1 MAMRGISWRT
11 EKGDV
16 LGQIDMRKAR
26 KLFAAGKPFYIAME
40 NERPDF
46 AIEIAGEDFAE
57 GENFDKIINA
67 YLYYN
72 RGRELGYRCRFYV
85 KV

>member
-1 MAMRGISWRT
+1 MKGITWKRNDG
-11 EKGDV
+11 EV

-26 KLFAAGKPFYIAME
+26 KLFADGKPFFIAME

-57 GENFDKIINA
+57 ETFDKIVNA

-72 RGRELGYRCRFYV
+72 RGKDWGYRCRFYV
-85 KV
+85 KL

>member
-1 MAMRGISWRT
+1 MAMKKMVWKRDDGVVIER
-11 EKGDV
+11 
-16 LGQIDMRKAR
+16 IDMGRAR
-26 KLFAAGKPFYIAME
+26 KLFTTKKPFYIGME
-40 NERPDF
+40 NLRPDF

-57 GENFDKIINA
+57 ENFDRIVNA

-85 KV
+85 RM

>member
-1 MAMRGISWRT
+1 MKGIIWKRND
-11 EKGDV
+11 GV
-16 LGQIDMRKAR
+16 VVGQIDMRKAR
-26 KLFAAGKPFYIAME
+26 KLFAAGKPFFIAME

-46 AIEIAGEDFAE
+46 AIEIAGEDFADE
-57 GENFDKIINA
+57 TFDKIINA

-72 RGRELGYRCRFYV
+72 RGKDWGYRCRFYV

>member
-1 MAMRGISWRT
+1 MKGITWKRNDG
-11 EKGDV
+11 EV

-26 KLFAAGKPFYIAME
+26 KLFADGKPFYIAME

-57 GENFDKIINA
+57 ETFDKIVNA

-85 KV
+85 KL

>member
-1 MAMRGISWRT
+1 MKGITWKRNDG
-11 EKGDV
+11 EV

-26 KLFAAGKPFYIAME
+26 KLFADGKPFFIAME

-46 AIEIAGEDFAE
+46 AIEIAGEDFAQE
-57 GENFDKIINA
+57 TFDKIVNA

-72 RGRELGYRCRFYV
+72 RGRDWGYRCRFYV
-85 KV
+85 KL

>member
-1 MAMRGISWRT
+1 MKGITWKRNDG
-11 EKGDV
+11 EV

-26 KLFAAGKPFYIAME
+26 KLFADGKPFFIAME

-46 AIEIAGEDFAE
+46 AIEIAGEDFAQE
-57 GENFDKIINA
+57 TFDKIINA

-72 RGRELGYRCRFYV
+72 RGKDWGYRCRFYV
-85 KV
+85 KL

>member
-16 LGQIDMRKAR
+16 LGQIDMRRAR
-26 KLFAAGKPFYIAME
+26 KLFADGKPFYIAME
-40 NERPDF
+40 NMRPDF
-46 AIEIAGEDFAE
+46 ALEITEETFAGE
-57 GENFDKIINA
+57 ENFDKIINA

-72 RGRELGYRCRFYV
+72 RGKDWGYRCRFYV
-85 KV
+85 KL

>member
-1 MAMRGISWRT
+1 MKGITWKRESG
-11 EKGDV
+11 EV

-26 KLFAAGKPFYIAME
+26 KLFAAGKPFYIGME
-40 NERPDF
+40 NLRPDF
-46 AIEIAGEDFAE
+46 AIEIAGEDFAKE
-57 GENFDKIINA
+57 TFDKIVNA

-85 KV
+85 KL

>member
-1 MAMRGISWRT
+1 MKGITWKRNDG
-11 EKGDV
+11 EV
-16 LGQIDMRKAR
+16 LGQIDMRRAR

-57 GENFDKIINA
+57 ETFEKIINA

-85 KV
+85 KL

>member
-1 MAMRGISWRT
+1 MKGITWKRND
-11 EKGDV
+11 GAV

-26 KLFAAGKPFYIAME
+26 KLFADGKPFFIAME

-46 AIEIAGEDFAE
+46 AIEIAGEDFAQE
-57 GENFDKIINA
+57 TFDKIVNA

-72 RGRELGYRCRFYV
+72 RGRDLGYRCRFYV
-85 KV
+85 KL

>member
-1 MAMRGISWRT
+1 MKGITWERNDG
-11 EKGDV
+11 EV

-26 KLFAAGKPFYIAME
+26 KLFAAEKPFFIAME

-46 AIEIAGEDFAE
+46 AIEIAGEDFADE
-57 GENFDKIINA
+57 TFDKIVNA

-85 KV
+85 KL

>member
-1 MAMRGISWRT
+1 MSMRGIKWERKDG
-11 EKGDV
+11 EV

-26 KLFAAGKPFYIAME
+26 KLFAAEKPFYIAME
-40 NERPDF
+40 NMRPDF

-57 GENFDKIINA
+57 ETFDKIVNA

-72 RGRELGYRCRFYV
+72 RGKDWGYRCRFYV

>member
-1 MAMRGISWRT
+1 MKGITWERNDG
-11 EKGDV
+11 EV
-16 LGQIDMRKAR
+16 LGQIDMRRAR
-26 KLFAAGKPFYIAME
+26 KLFAAGKPFFIAME

-46 AIEIAGEDFAE
+46 AIEIAGEDFVKE
-57 GENFDKIINA
+57 TFDKIINA

-85 KV
+85 RM

>member
-1 MAMRGISWRT
+1 MKGIIWKRND
-11 EKGDV
+11 GV
-16 LGQIDMRKAR
+16 VVGQIDMRKAR
-26 KLFAAGKPFYIAME
+26 KLFAAGKPFFIAME

-46 AIEIAGEDFAE
+46 AIEITGEDFADE
-57 GENFDKIINA
+57 TFDKIINA

-72 RGRELGYRCRFYV
+72 RGKDWGYRCRFYV

>member
-11 EKGDV
+11 ENGEFLV
-16 LGQIDMRKAR
+16 QIDMREAR
-26 KLFAAGKPFYIAME
+26 KLFAAGKPFFIAME

-46 AIEIAGEDFAE
+46 AIEIAGEDFADE
-57 GENFDKIINA
+57 TFDKIVNA

-85 KV
+85 KL

>member
-1 MAMRGISWRT
+1 MKGITWERNDG
-11 EKGDV
+11 EV
-16 LGQIDMRKAR
+16 LGQIDMRRAR
-26 KLFAAGKPFYIAME
+26 KLFADGKPFYIAME

-46 AIEIAGEDFAE
+46 AIEIAGEDFAQE
-57 GENFDKIINA
+57 TFDKIVNA

-85 KV
+85 KL

>member
-1 MAMRGISWRT
+1 MKGITWKRND
-11 EKGDV
+11 GVV

-26 KLFAAGKPFYIAME
+26 KLFAAEKPFYIAME

-46 AIEIAGEDFAE
+46 AIEIAGEDFVE
-57 GENFDKIINA
+57 ETFDKIVNA

-72 RGRELGYRCRFYV
+72 RGKDWGYRCRFYV

>member
-1 MAMRGISWRT
+1 MKGITW
-11 EKGDV
+11 KKNDGV
-16 LGQIDMRKAR
+16 VVGQIDMRKAR

-46 AIEIAGEDFAE
+46 AIEIAGEDFANE
-57 GENFDKIINA
+57 TFDKIVNA

-72 RGRELGYRCRFYV
+72 RGRDWGYRCRFYV
-85 KV
+85 KL

>member
-1 MAMRGISWRT
+1 MTGIIWKRND
-11 EKGDV
+11 GV
-16 LGQIDMRKAR
+16 VVGQIDMRKAR
-26 KLFAAGKPFYIAME
+26 KLFAAEKPFYIAME
-40 NERPDF
+40 NMRPDF

-57 GENFDKIINA
+57 ETFDKLVNA

-85 KV
+85 KL

>member
-1 MAMRGISWRT
+1 MKGITWKRNDG
-11 EKGDV
+11 EV

-26 KLFAAGKPFYIAME
+26 KLFAAEKPFFIAME
-40 NERPDF
+40 NMRPDF
-46 AIEIAGEDFAE
+46 AIEIAGEDFADE
-57 GENFDKIINA
+57 TFDKIVNA

-72 RGRELGYRCRFYV
+72 RGKDWGYRCRFYV

>member
-1 MAMRGISWRT
+1 MKGITW
-11 EKGDV
+11 KKNDGV
-16 LGQIDMRKAR
+16 VVGQIDMRKAR
-26 KLFAAGKPFYIAME
+26 KLFADGKPFFIAME
-40 NERPDF
+40 NMRPDF

-57 GENFDKIINA
+57 ETFDKIVNA

-72 RGRELGYRCRFYV
+72 RGRDWGYRCRFYV